1 MTSAPATVTLRD
13 GTQITVRPIT
23 AEDKTLLLD
32 GFERLSDQS
41 RYRRFL
47 TPMPSLND
55 AAVHYLTEVD
65 HRDHEALLAI
75 SESGEGVGVA
85 RYVREHDDPS
95 GAEAAVTVVDDW
107 QGRGVGTV
115 LLQVLADRARTE
127 GIATFTALLLADN
140 DDMLGLFGHLG
151 PVRRLHR
158 DPGTVAIAV
167 ALPEAGVGEPLSEL
181 LRGTASGRMQARPS
195 PRLRDPR
202 DPDPDGV

>member
-1 MTSAPATVTLRD
+1 MTSVPATVTLRD
-13 GTQITVRPIT
+13 GARITVRPIT
-23 AEDKTLLLD
+23 ADDKALLLD
-32 GFERLSDQS
+32 GFDRLSDQS

-47 TPMPSLND
+47 TAMPSLND

-65 HRDHEALLAI
+65 HRDHEALLGIA
-75 SESGEGVGVA
+75 ESGEGVGVA

-95 GAEAAVTVVDDW
+95 AAEAAVTVVDDW

-115 LLQVLADRARTE
+115 LLQALADRARAE
-127 GIATFTALLLADN
+127 GVTTFNALLLAEN
-140 DDMLGLFGHLG
+140 DDMLGLFRHLG

-158 DPGTVAIAV
+158 EPGTVAIEV

-195 PRLRDPR
+195 ARLRDPR
-202 DPDPDGV
+202 DPGGDGA